1 MIYRLFVGILICLGT
16 HVEGQSLNRISEEL
30 LYAVRI
36 DNRDRVDQQ
45 LRLLNDL
52 TVQQIT
58 DSLNTDVKKYAFWL
72 NIYNAF
78 IQIQLSEKPELYENR
93 SRFFSRRSIPIAGEE
108 ISFNFIENGILRRSK
123 VLWGL
128 GYVQK
133 LFPRKL
139 EKQWRVN
146 HEDYRI
152 HFGLNCG
159 ATSCPPIPYFTVR
172 NLENELR
179 SAEESFIRENTSVE
193 GKIITTSSIFS
204 WFRGDFG
211 GKKGVIQLVRKYNL
225 VDSVDGYKVK
235 FAAYDWS
242 LYLKAY
248 STN

>member
-1 MIYRLFVGILICLGT
+1 MKWAIIGASLLFSAVAA
-16 HVEGQSLNRISEEL
+16 GQSINRISEDL

-36 DNRDRVDQQ
+36 DDKAEVEEQIQ
-45 LRLLNDL
+45 RLEEL
-52 TVQQIT
+52 TVQQIV
-58 DSLNTDVKKYAFWL
+58 DSLDTDVKKYAFWL

-78 IQIQLSEKPELYENR
+78 IQIQLSENPELYENR
-93 SRFFSRRSIPIAGEE
+93 SRFFSRRSIAIAGEE

-139 EKQWRVN
+139 EKQWRVSE
-146 HEDYRI
+146 EDYRI

-159 ATSCPPIPYFTVR
+159 ATSCPPIPYFTVD
-172 NLENELR
+172 NLDNQLQR
-179 SAEESFIRENTSVE
+179 AEESFIREHTAVE
-193 GKIITTSSIFS
+193 GKTITTSKIFS

-211 GKKGVIQLVRKYNL
+211 GKKGIKQLLLKYNL
-225 VDSVDGYKVK
+225 VDSVDGYKIK
-235 FAAYDWS
+235 FAEYDWS
-242 LYLKAY
+242 LYLEAY